1 MQSLRVTAVKTENY
15 SPETIAQS
23 IDAALSLLGGLG
35 QFVQA
40 GDRVLL
46 KPNLLEGMP
55 SECAITTHPEVVR
68 AMIRQV
74 QKLGAIPIVGD
85 SPGVSGT
92 LKAAEKC
99 GILAVCR
106 EENVELVAFEQ
117 TREFPFPAGVTVK
130 KFRLTAVLSQIDKV
144 ITLSKMK
151 THTFM
156 GMTGAVKILFG
167 CIVGMQK
174 AQFHLR
180 MQQRREFAGMLIDLA
195 NLVKPVLSIV
205 DGVVGMEGNGPR
217 NGKPFKAGVLL
228 AGTNCFAVDVVMA
241 EMMGFSVE
249 TLPVA
254 SLSLERGLT
263 PAFAG
268 IDCVGDGN
276 GSRHRFI
283 APHSMMS
290 LEDRVP
296 PWFVHWAKRH
306 LTARAHIGP
315 DCIGCGRCAA
325 HCPPQAM
332 IVTGGKVHIDDAKC
346 IRCYCC
352 QELCPENAV
361 QLEKGMLLKVV
372 HRLGNW
378 GL

>member
-1 MQSLRVTAVKTENY
+1 MNKVKVAAVKADDY
-15 SPETIAQS
+15 SADNIAGC
-23 IDAALSLLGGLG
+23 IDAALRLLGGMN

-46 KPNLLEGMP
+46 KPNMLEGMP

-74 QKLGAIPIVGD
+74 KTLGGFPVVGD
-85 SPGVSGT
+85 SPGVTGT

-99 GILAVCR
+99 GILSVCQ
-106 EENVELVAFEQ
+106 EENVELVPFER
-117 TREFPFPAGVTVK
+117 TVEFPFPDGLTIK
-130 KFRLTAVLSQIDKV
+130 KFQLAEALTQVNKV
-144 ITLSKMK
+144 VSLSKMK

-156 GMTGAVKILFG
+156 GMTGATKILFG

-195 NLVKPVLSIV
+195 NLIKPVLSIV

-217 NGKPFKAGVLL
+217 NGRPFKAGVIL
-228 AGTNCFAVDVVMA
+228 AGTNCFAVDIVMA
-241 EMMGFSVE
+241 EMMGLAPES
-249 TLPVA
+249 LPVA
-254 SLSLERGLT
+254 VLSLERGLT
-263 PAFAG
+263 PSFAG
-268 IDCVGDGN
+268 IDLVGN
-276 GSRHRFI
+276 GRGIRRHFA
-283 APHSMMS
+283 APRSMMS

-296 PWFVHWAKRH
+296 AWLAGWGKKR
-306 LTARAHIGP
+306 LTARPQIGP
-315 DCIGCGRCAA
+315 NCIGCGRCAA

-332 IVTGGKVHIDDAKC
+332 TVLEGRAIIDDAKC

-352 QELCPENAV
+352 QELCPEDAV
-361 QLEKGMLLKVV
+361 QLQEGSLLKFVQRFG
-372 HRLGNW
+372 H
-378 GL
+378 

>member
-1 MQSLRVTAVKTENY
+1 MNNFRVAAVKTADY
-15 SPETIAQS
+15 SPDTIAGS
-23 IDAALSLLGGLG
+23 IDAAIALLGGLEK
-35 QFVQA
+35 FVQA

-46 KPNLLEGMP
+46 KPNMLEGLP
-55 SECAITTHPEVVR
+55 SECAVTTHPEVVR

-74 QKLGAIPIVGD
+74 KSLGAVPIVGD

-106 EENVELVAFEQ
+106 QEGVELVPFEK
-117 TREFPFPAGVTVK
+117 TAEYPFPEGSTIK
-130 KFRLTAVLSQIDKV
+130 KLQLTEVLTQVDKV
-144 ITLSKMK
+144 ISLSKMK

-156 GMTGAVKILFG
+156 GMTGATKILFG

-180 MQQRREFAGMLIDLA
+180 TQQRREFAGMLVDLA

-217 NGKPFKAGVLL
+217 NGRPFKAGIIL
-228 AGTNCFAVDVVMA
+228 AGTNCFAVDIVMA
-241 EMMGFSVE
+241 EMMGFSPE
-249 TLPVA
+249 SLPVA
-254 SLSLERGLT
+254 ALSLERGLT
-263 PAFAG
+263 PQFAD
-268 IDCVGDGN
+268 IDLVGDGREV
-276 GSRHRFI
+276 RHQFVT
-283 APHSMMS
+283 PHSMMS

-296 PWFVHWAKRH
+296 AWFAHWAKRH
-306 LTARAHIGP
+306 LTARPEIRP
-315 DCIGCGRCAA
+315 NCIGCGRCAA

-332 IVTGGKVHIDDAKC
+332 KVMDGRVRINDEKC

-361 QLEKGMLLKVV
+361 HLREGILLRLV
-372 HRLGNW
+372 HRFIG
-378 GL
+378 

>member
-1 MQSLRVTAVKTENY
+1 MDSLTVAAVKVENY
-15 SPETIAQS
+15 TCEKVGQGIE
-23 IDAALSLLGGLG
+23 DALALLGGLG
-35 QFVQA
+35 KFVQA

-46 KPNLLEGMP
+46 KPNLLEGV
-55 SECAITTHPEVVR
+55 SVECAVTTHPEVLR

-74 QKLGAIPIVGD
+74 KALGAVPVVGD

-92 LKAAEKC
+92 IKAAEKC
-99 GILAVCR
+99 GIAAVCR
-106 EENVELVAFEQ
+106 EEKVELVPFE
-117 TREFPFPAGVTVK
+117 TTAEYPFPEGVTIK
-130 KFRLTAVLSQIDKV
+130 RFQLTDVLKRVDKV
-144 ITLSKMK
+144 ITLAKMK

-156 GMTGAVKILFG
+156 GMTGATKILFG

-217 NGKPFKAGVLL
+217 NGRPFPAGVIL
-228 AGTNCFAVDVVMA
+228 AGANCFAVDIAMA
-241 EMMGFSVE
+241 EMMGLATES
-249 TLPVA
+249 LPVA
-254 SLSLERGLT
+254 ALSLERKMT
-263 PAFAG
+263 PLFAG
-268 IDCVGDGN
+268 IDIVGDGHEV
-276 GSRHRFI
+276 RHRFV
-283 APHSMMS
+283 APRSMRS

-296 PWFVHWAKRH
+296 AWFARWGKGH
-306 LTARAHIGP
+306 LTARPCILSC
-315 DCIGCGRCAA
+315 CIGCGRCAA

-332 IVTGGKVHIDDAKC
+332 KVVGGKVCIDDSKC

-361 QLEKGMLLKVV
+361 QLQEGILL
-372 HRLGNW
+372 
-378 GL
+378 GLAHTFMG